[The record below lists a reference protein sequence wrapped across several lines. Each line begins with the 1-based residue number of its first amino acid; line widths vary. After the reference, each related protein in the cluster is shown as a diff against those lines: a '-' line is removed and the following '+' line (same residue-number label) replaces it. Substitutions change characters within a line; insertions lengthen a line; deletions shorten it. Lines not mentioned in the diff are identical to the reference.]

1 MDWRKFLSREFLVSL
16 ALMVVASVAL
26 FTMDKVSF
34 TEWAAACGGFVAI
47 WTTGITIQKVKKVA
61 GGR

>member
-1 MDWRKFLSREFLVSL
+1 MDWKKFLSREFLVSL

-34 TEWAAACGGFVAI
+34 RDWTWACGIFVGI
-47 WTTGITIQKVKKVA
+47 FVGGLTTQKIKGA
-61 GGR
+61 TGGR